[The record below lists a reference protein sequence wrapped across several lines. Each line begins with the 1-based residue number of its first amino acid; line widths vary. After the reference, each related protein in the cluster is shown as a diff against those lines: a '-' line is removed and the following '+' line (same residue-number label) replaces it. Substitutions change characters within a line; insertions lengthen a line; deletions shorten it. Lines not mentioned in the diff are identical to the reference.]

1 MKKPCRACPTKKC
14 GNCPVA
20 IEEAALKSAA
30 NFGAAEKMWIPDP
43 DSGEMVFIDMDKP
56 SDEALILLRKL
67 YPNV

>member
-1 MKKPCRACPTKKC
+1 M
-14 GNCPVA
+14 A